1 MAKFTDI
8 FDDVTK
14 RGRKI
19 PTNQYLPSGKYPIV
33 DQGQTLVAGYT
44 DEEEGLFEDVPAII
58 FGDHTRI
65 IKYVDK
71 PCFLGADGV
80 KLLKANFKSANY
92 KYLYYALL
100 NAKIPNTGYNRHFKW
115 LKEVEIPLPEE
126 HIQEKIVLTL
136 EKLDNLIS
144 QRKQQLA
151 KLDELVKARFVEMF
165 GTVGTDEKGWGF
177 ARLGDV
183 CRINPKK
190 ADESRLKSGLQVSFV
205 PMPAVTEKGEIDPS
219 ETKKYDEVKS
229 GFTYFREEDV
239 LFAKI
244 TPCMENGKGAVAK
257 GLCNSIGF
265 GSTEFHVLRPIE
277 NISNPYW
284 IYSVTSFKQFRVD
297 AASNMTGSAGQR
309 RVPASF
315 LESYRIS
322 VPPIELQNKFAAFVE
337 QVDKSKVAVKK
348 ALDEAQTLFDS
359 LMQQYFG

>member
-19 PTNQYLPSGKYPIV
+19 PTNQYLSNGKYPII
-33 DQGQTLVAGYT
+33 DQGKALVAGYT

-144 QRKQQLA
+144 QR
-151 KLDELVKARFVEMF
+151 
-165 GTVGTDEKGWGF
+165 
-177 ARLGDV
+177 
-183 CRINPKK
+183 
-190 ADESRLKSGLQVSFV
+190 
-205 PMPAVTEKGEIDPS
+205 
-219 ETKKYDEVKS
+219 
-229 GFTYFREEDV
+229 
-239 LFAKI
+239 
-244 TPCMENGKGAVAK
+244 
-257 GLCNSIGF
+257 
-265 GSTEFHVLRPIE
+265 
-277 NISNPYW
+277 
-284 IYSVTSFKQFRVD
+284 
-297 AASNMTGSAGQR
+297 
-309 RVPASF
+309 
-315 LESYRIS
+315 
-322 VPPIELQNKFAAFVE
+322 
-337 QVDKSKVAVKK
+337 
-348 ALDEAQTLFDS
+348 
-359 LMQQYFG
+359 